1 MEKRFVIPAV
11 TFIAAVLIWIALAI
25 LHGMNI
31 LPSEYAP
38 WPEALFCLVTAVLMF
53 ISSARCRQIGGPRGG
68 IIFRSLMLLL
78 LAVYTFWKIGV
89 IAACVLLVAAIASG
103 ALAFGKFKQP
113 EETGDSTS
121 TSSQTTEETD

>member
-1 MEKRFVIPAV
+1 
-11 TFIAAVLIWIALAI
+11 
-25 LHGMNI
+25 
-31 LPSEYAP
+31 
-38 WPEALFCLVTAVLMF
+38 
-53 ISSARCRQIGGPRGG
+53 
-68 IIFRSLMLLL
+68 MLLL

-103 ALAFGKFKQP
+103 ALASGKFKQP